1 MKSTQELEHQ
11 IRESDTAR
19 VLAGE
24 DLTGQERARLQTSR
38 SQFEKYWKTLGP
50 QLRHGKAETDA
61 LPFLRRLS
69 ALSGG
74 GESFLRAGLALAVFR
89 ERGLI
94 ALSAHGD
101 QMTLS
106 LNPIQG
112 KVDLFASPYLSRLRE
127 DPAGR
132 NGGAVS

>member
-1 MKSTQELEHQ
+1 MKLELIGHDHKYVVEQ
-11 IRESDTAR
+11 SL
-19 VLAGE
+19 LALFPE
-24 DLTGQERARLQTSR
+24 ERPVYGSVDRA
-38 SQFEKYWKTLGP
+38 
-50 QLRHGKAETDA
+50 A
-61 LPFLRRLS
+61 
-69 ALSGG
+69 
-74 GESFLRAGLALAVFR
+74 LRAGLALAVFR